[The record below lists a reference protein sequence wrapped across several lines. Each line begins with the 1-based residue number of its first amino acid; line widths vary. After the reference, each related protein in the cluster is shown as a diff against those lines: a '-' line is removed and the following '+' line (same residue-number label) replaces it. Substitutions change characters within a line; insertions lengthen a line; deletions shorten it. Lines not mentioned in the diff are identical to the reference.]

1 MDWPSELK
9 YRPTENTEKTQ
20 AYEFVS
26 CIYRILRH

>member
-20 AYEFVS
+20 AYECYHIAIS
-26 CIYRILRH
+26 